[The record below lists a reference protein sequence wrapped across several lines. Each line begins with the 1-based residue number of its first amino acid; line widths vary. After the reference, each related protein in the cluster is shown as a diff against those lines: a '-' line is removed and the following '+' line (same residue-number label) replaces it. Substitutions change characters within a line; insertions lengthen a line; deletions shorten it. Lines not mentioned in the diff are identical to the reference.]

1 MDSMLGLIFAY
12 RSYSGMGELV
22 SPRTTASV
30 PFGGRY
36 RPIDF
41 CLSNLTNAG
50 VTDVGIIL
58 RDSYQ
63 SLMDH
68 LGSGRDWDLSR
79 KNGGLFL
86 LPPFSYGGEHQG
98 PATTFTGKLDALAG
112 VTSYISHSREPY
124 VVLADG
130 DCITNIKLR
139 EVLAHHIASGA
150 DITAVCTRQPCGDPS
165 HSVYFRL
172 DETGRVSAIESHPAA
187 AGANESLGLF
197 IMEKKLLLE
206 LIDTGR
212 AGDMVHFERGIL
224 RMMLSRLRVLPYFHD
239 GYIARLHTTAMYFR
253 NSMALL
259 DPAVRRDLFSRDNP
273 IRTRVRDNAPTYYAE
288 SARVRNSLIA
298 DGCRIEGTV
307 ENSILF
313 RGVTVAPGAVV
324 RNSVVM
330 QSSSI
335 GKNACLGYVIA
346 DKRVRIGAGSDLH
359 GSVTYPFV
367 IAKGMSV

>member
-1 MDSMLGLIFAY
+1 
-12 RSYSGMGELV
+12 
-22 SPRTTASV
+22 
-30 PFGGRY
+30 
-36 RPIDF
+36 
-41 CLSNLTNAG
+41 
-50 VTDVGIIL
+50 
-58 RDSYQ
+58 
-63 SLMDH
+63 
-68 LGSGRDWDLSR
+68 
-79 KNGGLFL
+79 
-86 LPPFSYGGEHQG
+86 
-98 PATTFTGKLDALAG
+98 
-112 VTSYISHSREPY
+112 
-124 VVLADG
+124 
-130 DCITNIKLR
+130 
-139 EVLAHHIASGA
+139 
-150 DITAVCTRQPCGDPS
+150 
-165 HSVYFRL
+165 
-172 DETGRVSAIESHPAA
+172 
-187 AGANESLGLF
+187 
-197 IMEKKLLLE
+197 MEKKLLLE

-330 QSSSI
+330 QSSAI
-335 GKNACLGYVIA
+335 GKGACLRRQKGPHRRRQRSA
-346 DKRVRIGAGSDLH
+346 RQRDLSVRHRQGDVGITTPHHRKERWVSG
-359 GSVTYPFV
+359 
-367 IAKGMSV
+367 

>member
-1 MDSMLGLIFAY
+1 MLGLIFAY

-22 SPRTTASV
+22 TPRTTASV

-41 CLSNLTNAG
+41 CLSNLVNTG

-68 LGSGRDWDLSR
+68 LGSGKDWDLSR

-86 LPPFSYGGEHQG
+86 LPPFSYGGETHG

-112 VTSYISHSREPY
+112 VTSYIRHSRQPY

-130 DCITNIKLR
+130 DCIMNIRLR
-139 EVLAHHIASGA
+139 DVLAQHIASGA
-150 DITAVCTRQPCGDPS
+150 DITVAVSRKPRGNPS

-172 DETGRVSAIESHPAA
+172 DAEGRICAIESHPAA
-187 AGANESLGLF
+187 PAENESLGLF
-197 IMEKKLLLE
+197 ILEKKLLLDMIE
-206 LIDTGR
+206 AGR
-212 AGDMVHFERGIL
+212 SGDMVHFERGIL
-224 RMMLSRLRVLPYFHD
+224 RMMLDRLNVRPYFHD
-239 GYIARLHTTAMYFR
+239 GYIARLHTTAMYFQ

-259 DPAVRRDLFSRDNP
+259 DPAVRRGLFARDNP
-273 IRTRVRDNAPTYYAE
+273 IRTRVRDNAPAYYSENAQ
-288 SARVRNSLIA
+288 VRNSLIA
-298 DGCRIEGTV
+298 DGCRVEGTV

-324 RNSVVM
+324 RNAVVM

-335 GKNACLGYVIA
+335 GKNACLSYIIA
-346 DKRVRIGAGSDLH
+346 DKQVRIGAGSDLH